1 MTMFKK
7 ILLATDGSENANRA
21 ADAAISLAQGLG
33 HPSITIAHIVTSTPS
48 ESRMVQAK
56 FDVHSLLEEESRK
69 TLSRTLA
76 QCDAAGIT
84 YTLKVAIGDPAQE
97 ILAHVQKEQID
108 LVVIGSRGLGTLK
121 GILIGSVSQKIAH
134 LAPCPVMIVK

>member
-1 MTMFKK
+1 MMFTK
-7 ILLATDGSENANRA
+7 ILLATDGSENASRA

-56 FDVHSLLEEESRK
+56 FDVHSLLVEESHKSLRG
-69 TLSRTLA
+69 TLA
-76 QCDAAGIT
+76 KCDAAGIA
-84 YTLKVAIGDPAQE
+84 YTLKIAIGDPAQE
-97 ILAHVQKEQID
+97 ILAHVAKEQID

>member
-1 MTMFKK
+1 MKFTK
-7 ILLATDGSENANRA
+7 ILLATDGSENASRA
-21 ADAAISLAQGLG
+21 ADAAIGLALGLSL
-33 HPSITIAHIVTSTPS
+33 PSITIAHIVTSPPS

-69 TLSRTLA
+69 AIRGTLNR
-76 QCDAAGIT
+76 CDAAGIP

-108 LVVIGSRGLGTLK
+108 LVVIGSRGLGTLQ
-121 GILIGSVSQKIAH
+121 GVLIGSVSQKIAH
-134 LAPCPVMIVK
+134 LVPCPVLIVK

>member
-1 MTMFKK
+1 MLFTK

-21 ADAAISLAQGLG
+21 ADAAISLAQGLSLS
-33 HPSITIAHIVTSTPS
+33 SITIVHIVTSPPS

-69 TLSRTLA
+69 IISETLSR
-76 QCDAAGIT
+76 CDAAGIV

-97 ILAHVQKEQID
+97 ILTYVQKEHID
-108 LVVIGSRGLGTLK
+108 LVVIGSRGFGTLK
-121 GILIGSVSQKIAH
+121 GVLIGSVSQKIAH
-134 LAPCPVMIVK
+134 LAPCPVFIVK

>member
-1 MTMFKK
+1 MFTK

-21 ADAAISLAQGLG
+21 AEATISLAQGLSL
-33 HPSITIAHIVTSTPS
+33 PSIIIAHIVSPPS

-56 FDVHSLLEEESRK
+56 FDVHSLLVEESRQI
-69 TLSRTLA
+69 LSGTLA
-76 QCDAAGIT
+76 RCDAAGIT
-84 YTLKVAIGDPAQE
+84 YTLKVGIGDPAQE
-97 ILAHVQKEQID
+97 ILAHVAKEQID

-121 GILIGSVSQKIAH
+121 GVLIGSVSQKIAH

>member
-1 MTMFKK
+1 MFKK

-33 HPSITIAHIVTSTPS
+33 HSSITIAHIVTSTPS

-69 TLSRTLA
+69 TLNRTLA
-76 QCDAAGIT
+76 QCDTEGIA

-97 ILAHVQKEQID
+97 ILAHIQKEQID

>member
-1 MTMFKK
+1 MVFTK
-7 ILLATDGSENANRA
+7 ILLATDGSENASRA
-21 ADAAISLAQGLG
+21 ADAAISLAKGLSL
-33 HPSITIAHIVTSTPS
+33 PSITIIHIVTTPPS
-48 ESRMVQAK
+48 ESRMVQVK

-69 TLSRTLA
+69 IASETLA
-76 QCDAAGIT
+76 RCDAAGIA

-121 GILIGSVSQKIAH
+121 GVLMGSISQKIAH
-134 LAPCPVMIVK
+134 LAPCPVLIVK

>member
-1 MTMFKK
+1 MFTK

-21 ADAAISLAQGLG
+21 ADAAISLAQGLSLS
-33 HPSITIAHIVTSTPS
+33 SITIVNIVTSPPS

-69 TLSRTLA
+69 IISGTLSR
-76 QCDAAGIT
+76 CDAAGIV

-97 ILAHVQKEQID
+97 ILTYVQKEQID
-108 LVVIGSRGLGTLK
+108 LVVIGSRGFGTIK
-121 GILIGSVSQKIAH
+121 GVLIGSVSQKIAH
-134 LAPCPVMIVK
+134 LAPCPVLIVK